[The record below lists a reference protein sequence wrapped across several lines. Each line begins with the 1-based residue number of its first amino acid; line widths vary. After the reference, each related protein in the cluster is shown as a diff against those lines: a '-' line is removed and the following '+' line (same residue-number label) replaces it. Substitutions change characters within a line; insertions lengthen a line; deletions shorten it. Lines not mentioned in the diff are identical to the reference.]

1 MEMTPPQTNIVS
13 GGEGEMDSKPMD
25 GKKTISRRR
34 LMAYAWIGAA
44 AIVMGELTFGA
55 FAFLWPRRKGAKRE
69 TVFIAG
75 KVTDFKEGEVIPF
88 RKERTFILRTQGGFL
103 AMSAICT
110 HLRCVVNW
118 NERLKK
124 FECPCH
130 GAQFNQNGEVLE
142 GPPPRPLDLYKLQ
155 IVAGNVVVNRASPI
169 ERSKFEPSQVIK
181 A

>member
-1 MEMTPPQTNIVS
+1 MEMMKS
-13 GGEGEMDSKPMD
+13 EMDAKSQVDKKP
-25 GKKTISRRR
+25 ISRRR

-44 AIVMGELTFGA
+44 AIVMGELIGGT
-55 FAFLWPRRKGAKRE
+55 FAFLWPRRKGPKVE

-75 KVTDFKEGEVIPF
+75 KVTDFKVGEVIPF
-88 RKERTFILRTQGGFL
+88 RKERTFILRTEGGFL
-103 AMSAICT
+103 AISAICT
-110 HLRCVVNW
+110 HLHCIVNW
-118 NERLKK
+118 NKMLKK

-130 GAQFNQNGEVLE
+130 GAKFNQNGEVLE

-155 IVAGNVVVNRASPI
+155 IVAGNVVVDRTSPI

>member
-1 MEMTPPQTNIVS
+1 MEMMKS
-13 GGEGEMDSKPMD
+13 EMDAKSQVD
-25 GKKTISRRR
+25 KKSISRRR

-44 AIVMGELTFGA
+44 AIVMGELIGGT
-55 FAFLWPRRKGAKRE
+55 FAFLWPRRKGPKVE

-75 KVTDFKEGEVIPF
+75 KVTDFKVGEVIPF
-88 RKERTFILRTQGGFL
+88 RKERTFILRTEGGFL
-103 AMSAICT
+103 AISAICT
-110 HLRCVVNW
+110 HLHCIVNW
-118 NERLKK
+118 NEMLKK

-130 GAQFNQNGEVLE
+130 GAKFNQNGEVLE

-155 IVAGNVVVNRASPI
+155 IVAGNVVVDRTSPI